1 MKKIIIDTNFLL
13 LPVTENVD
21 IYDAIEKLMD
31 EPYELIVLEG
41 SLHEIEKI
49 ISRGGRTAKNA
60 SLALQLM
67 RVRMSED
74 QHHFLDKFKLPSV
87 GQNCSKNLEK
97 ALKIEPLSKRYV
109 DDAIMKIADDQTI
122 VCTLDAGL
130 KRRLKSSNIKL
141 ITLRQRSHLIFE

>member
-1 MKKIIIDTNFLL
+1 MKKIILDTNFLL

-21 IYDAIEKLMD
+21 VYDLIKKLMD

-41 SLHEIEKI
+41 SLYEIEKI

-74 QHHFLDKFKLPSV
+74 QHHLLEKFDLPPLNKHNS
-87 GQNCSKNLEK
+87 LEK
-97 ALKIEPLSKRYV
+97 ALKIVRSSKRYV
-109 DDAIMKIADDQTI
+109 DDAILDFADDETL

-130 KRRLKSSNIKL
+130 KRRLKNSKISV
-141 ITLRQRSHLIFE
+141 ITLRQRKYLVFE